1 MKNRDMIG
9 RSKKRSKRDERGASI
24 IVIALSMVII
34 AAGCAF
40 ALDIA
45 NLSFER
51 QTLQNTVDAAAQA
64 GTTYLP
70 KDAKTAISEAT
81 SYAQKNLPG
90 LAPKVESLCIVG
102 SKNGGIAPGH
112 IPATC
117 NPTGGATQTSYKDQ
131 KCNSD
136 ICVIP
141 CDPVAGRCNSLRVT
155 ASQEVKH
162 WFAPIIGINSTNTG
176 AVSSTSCKGACGTL
190 MPNAMDIALIAD
202 RTGSMRSSDLDKMRS
217 GISDSLLTMT
227 PEYQFVNFMPL
238 HKSKTNAAGCK
249 TAQAGGPKAS
259 GFGLKDP
266 RDGVWNPLQFSND
279 FLNGNLGDGVRTIN
293 ASSEMVKGINCF
305 DSVLNGTGTHLAAP
319 LKQATRLL
327 LEKDPSNLGSLSAAR
342 ATKLPEGAKVTKAI
356 ILETDG
362 VPEETIG
369 DSDSDKYYTRGLGST
384 DINVGGTTAI
394 DIGTGDFTNH
404 TKGCENLVK
413 VANQAKAQGI
423 LVITVGFGM
432 AIDPNAVAPDG
443 TKKRCGGVLAGK
455 YLAQAATEKAPGVPS
470 AMEGDCST
478 TAGATKENTDGDNF
492 YCAATADQL
501 REVFASAI
509 TSIGGQTRFVR
520 VPA

>member
-162 WFAPIIGINSTNTG
+162 WFAPIIGINATNTG

-190 MPNAMDIALIAD
+190 MPNAMDVAIIAD
-202 RTGSMRSSDLDKMRS
+202 RTASMPAADLEKMRT
-217 GISDSLLTMT
+217 GIRDSLATMT
-227 PEYQFVNFMPL
+227 PEYQFVTFMPL
-238 HKSKTNAAGCK
+238 HKSIVSTGSCK
-249 TAQAGGPKAS
+249 TLQAGGAAGTSPI
-259 GFGLKDP
+259 DP
-266 RDGVWNPLQFSND
+266 RAGTWTPLPFSND
-279 FLNGNLGDGVRTIN
+279 FLTGRLGDGSRSIN
-293 ASSEMVKGINCF
+293 TSSEIVRNIGCF
-305 DSVLNGTGTHLAAP
+305 DSVYNGTGTHLAAP
-319 LKQATRLL
+319 MKAATRLL
-327 LEKDPSNLGSLSAAR
+327 LGKDSSNLADLSSAR
-342 ATKLPEGAKVTKAI
+342 QSKLPDGAKVTKAI

-369 DSDSDKYYTRGLGST
+369 DPNIDKKSTVLGTT
-384 DINVGGTTAI
+384 DINVA
-394 DIGTGDFTNH
+394 GDVSAGNARNYS
-404 TKGCENLVK
+404 KGCENLLA
-413 VANQAKAQGI
+413 VAEQAKAQGI
-423 LVITVGFGM
+423 LVITVGFAG
-432 AIDPNAVAPDG
+432 AINPSVSS
-443 TKKRCGGVLAGK
+443 KRCSGQLAGHVLAK
-455 YLAQAATEKAPGVPS
+455 AATRKSSTEESK
-470 AMEGDCST
+470 MDTDCTT

-492 YCAATADQL
+492 YCAATGDQL
-501 REVFASAI
+501 KDIFASAI
-509 TSIGGQTRFVR
+509 SSIGGTTRFMR